1 MRNRW
6 ILVAALAAP
15 GLVPTARGEMIPP
28 RPDTLLR
35 TSPDFAF
42 GLKGTLWLAAVDGEI
57 QGDAGRVEGDSLDF
71 NQDLDTDN
79 DTVIP
84 IVDAHVDL
92 WETWRVQA
100 SYWGTSFDGGSTADT
115 AATFEGTTYA
125 VGADLDSEVT
135 LHRADVLVARTFI
148 SPRRGTHP
156 ERFEAGLGAK
166 VFSFDTDITSVAAG
180 SSDSIGDTVVLPVL
194 SVRAEFLFY
203 EDPDWSF
210 GCEVGG
216 NGMGIAYAKD
226 RAAAGE
232 AFVELYASWSRKV
245 YAGFGWRYFT
255 WASSHEDEGS
265 GDGEDSFELEMQGI
279 TLSLM
284 VWF

>member
-1 MRNRW
+1 MRNHW
-6 ILVAALAAP
+6 ILTAALGLAP
-15 GLVPTARGEMIPP
+15 AVRGETPP

-42 GLKGTLWLAAVDGEI
+42 GLKGTLWLPAIDGEI
-57 QGDAGRVEGDSLDF
+57 EGDAGRIGGSTLDF
-71 NQDLDTDN
+71 DHDLDMDN
-79 DTVIP
+79 NDVVP
-84 IVDAHVDL
+84 IVDAQVDL

-100 SYWGTSFDGGSTADT
+100 SYWGSRIAGGSTADR
-115 AATFEGTTYA
+115 AAKFEGTTFA
-125 VGADLDSEVT
+125 VGDDLDTEIS
-135 LHRADVLVARTFI
+135 LHRADVLVSRTFI
-148 SPRRGTHP
+148 APRQGALP

-166 VFSFDTDITSVAAG
+166 VFSFNADIASFAAG
-180 SSDSIGDTVVLPVL
+180 SSDAIGDTVVLPVL
-194 SVRAEFLFY
+194 AVRAEFLFY

-210 GCEVGG
+210 GCELGG
-216 NGMGIAYAKD
+216 NGMAVAYAKD

-255 WASSHEDEGS
+255 WASKHDDNGG
-265 GDGEDSFELEMQGI
+265 GDGEDAFELEMQGI